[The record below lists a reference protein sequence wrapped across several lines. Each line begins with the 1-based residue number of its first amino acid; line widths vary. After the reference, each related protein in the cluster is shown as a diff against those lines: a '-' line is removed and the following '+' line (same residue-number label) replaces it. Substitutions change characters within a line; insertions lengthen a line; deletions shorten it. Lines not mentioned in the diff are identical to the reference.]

1 MYYFIFNDAIVSF
14 IKSPKRILETQWLYM
29 HEFLIYNHYSLH
41 KLVHQH
47 LSNNVCILIIGLH
60 ACSKFGIIASMNF
73 QINNEYCYYKKILK
87 VLITV
92 FHRVYIAWCDLKHCT
107 KNFQNMLKEKIVIS
121 IPFGWTI
128 NYTCI

>member
-1 MYYFIFNDAIVSF
+1 MA
-14 IKSPKRILETQWLYM
+14 M
-29 HEFLIYNHYSLH
+29 HEYNHIYNHYSLH

>member
-1 MYYFIFNDAIVSF
+1 MA
-14 IKSPKRILETQWLYM
+14 M

-47 LSNNVCILIIGLH
+47 L
-60 ACSKFGIIASMNF
+60 SKFGIIASMNF

-121 IPFGWTI
+121 IPFGWMI